1 LGGTS
6 TSVIGYPEAQTKGF
20 EIEVIYMPEPNWII
34 GGNYSYTDA
43 RYSEE
48 LIDPFG
54 NGGVIETNNP
64 NAPESLYTIKERA
77 RSIDGVK
84 MERIPENKMSV
95 YSNYTQEVNG
105 GTIDYLIGAS
115 WTDSIIWSDAA
126 LPYDVSPAFSRIDI
140 KATWNN
146 DEGDLEVMFFVN
158 NIMDKIGVR
167 NMSTDDETQGFLR
180 SVVPTLPRMGGIS
193 FTKKFGA
200 Y

>member
-1 LGGTS
+1 
-6 TSVIGYPEAQTKGF
+6 
-20 EIEVIYMPEPNWII
+20 
-34 GGNYSYTDA
+34 
-43 RYSEE
+43 
-48 LIDPFG
+48 
-54 NGGVIETNNP
+54 
-64 NAPESLYTIKERA
+64 
-77 RSIDGVK
+77 
-84 MERIPENKMSV
+84 MERIPENKMSI
-95 YSNYTQEVNG
+95 YSNYTQEVTG

-146 DEGDLEVMFFVN
+146 DEGDLEVMFFIN
-158 NIMDKIGVR
+158 NITDKIGVR